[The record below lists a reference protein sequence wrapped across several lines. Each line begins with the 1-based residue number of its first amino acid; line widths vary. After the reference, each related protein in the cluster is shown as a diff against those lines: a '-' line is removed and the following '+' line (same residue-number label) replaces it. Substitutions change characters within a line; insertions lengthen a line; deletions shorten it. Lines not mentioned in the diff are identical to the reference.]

1 MCCVFGHLFYYWF
14 VLSIYALTSMNS
26 LYISPCLLLAS
37 LVIYFILIYS
47 RMYFCFE
54 KKGQTY
60 SIRCWLSLFSLFS
73 PCYRFLS
80 RYVQIFSMVNVYI
93 QPRHVHLHIL
103 KHIVRLMPM
112 VLLLFVLI
120 MSKANVFVKHA
131 NIFIHLNI
139 LLHN

>member
-80 RYVQIFSMVNVYI
+80 RYVQIFSMV
-93 QPRHVHLHIL
+93 